1 MTNRD
6 QLMTQ
11 WRDVRADL
19 DAAQN
24 ALPPLAEVEAALR
37 ETLEAAV
44 DVWHRFTGRIAAELS
59 AGDGR
64 THLRHLA
71 GGVAVSPDLALAGAI
86 AALGIDHLL
95 KSAHAEAAKAQPQPV
110 RLSAGEKA
118 EALAVLRRQRYA
130 LELDLATAHF
140 EAGEPLPEGL
150 NAAALLGVPVE
161 VAEAH
166 GLLVW
171 GD

>member
-1 MTNRD
+1 MNNHD

-86 AALGIDHLL
+86 AAHGIDRLL
-95 KSAHAEAAKAQPQPV
+95 KQARDEAGKLPQPV